1 MSKDMF
7 MALESWD
14 AAAMFTEEYRLIPHA
29 DSVADARW
37 HVRRALASQTDP
49 GTLGDVE
56 LVVSELVTNALRHG
70 PGKLIPLRLASEG
83 ASIRG
88 EVVDN
93 GDGVVAIRDEA
104 RGPADGGMGLRI
116 VDELTS
122 EWGVHPGPTQ
132 VWFRIDAV

>member
-1 MSKDMF
+1 MSKDMLR
-7 MALESWD
+7 AVVPWD
-14 AAAMFTEEYRLIPHA
+14 AGAMFTEEYRLIPHA

-37 HVRRALASQTDP
+37 HVRKALGSQTDP

-70 PGKLIPLRLASEG
+70 PGKLITLRLAAG
-83 ASIRG
+83 DGSICG

-93 GDGVVAIRDEA
+93 GQGVVAMSDEG

-122 EWGVHPGPTQ
+122 EWGVRPGPTQ
-132 VWFRIDAV
+132 VWFRFDAA